1 MRTKSGRPF
10 GERLGNV
17 VVARPVREEIM
28 MNKRLSDDDRRAVDL
43 LLDRDN
49 LPVDQLFATPMR
61 GNFESRLDTV
71 EQILALLDHMPVEE
85 PSFDLAG
92 RTMQRI
98 EEAMLEPTATDRT
111 AEQRPILGQG
121 PAHA

>member
-1 MRTKSGRPF
+1 
-10 GERLGNV
+10 
-17 VVARPVREEIM
+17 M

-49 LPVDQLFATPMR
+49 LPVNQLFATPVR
-61 GNFESRLDTV
+61 GNFEHRLDTV
-71 EQILALLDHMPVEE
+71 EQILALLDQMPAEE

-98 EEAMLEPTATDRT
+98 EEAQLDPTAADRT
-111 AEQRPILGQG
+111 AEQRQILGQG